1 MSRLINFMILEGVP
15 VETVILI
22 LMLPVIATL
31 IALLRQV
38 IGLKGFGLYTPLI
51 VSFAFV
57 ATGLRYG
64 LVLFVA
70 VWVVG
75 SFIRVLVRRFR
86 LLYLPRMAIVLTVI
100 SVVILFM
107 FAEGAYSSRTGFI
120 ASSIFPVLII
130 ITLGEKFVAEQMDR
144 GTRSAFVLTL
154 ETLVLSVG
162 SYFVITWG
170 GLQSAILRYP
180 AIVFL
185 TLLVN
190 IFLGRYTGL
199 RFTEYIRFRE
209 VIQHVDIPKKK

>member
-86 LLYLPRMAIVLTVI
+86 LLYLPRMAIVITVI
-100 SVVILFM
+100 AVVILLM

-170 GLQSAILRYP
+170 ALQSAVLRYP

-185 TLLVN
+185 TLLIN